1 MADMS
6 QIYGNSPFMNELA
19 LGQMSNT
26 QIPFQPGYT
35 PQNVSEEIQKGVE
48 AALKSN
54 QKFQVPFKNPD
65 MPPAE
70 PNAVRNNQISYLDK
84 QIQEKEAQIT
94 LIGQKINELKQSI
107 TGIKSKYA
115 PKDNISLDELERK
128 MAANRARRIKKD
140 NESTEMWR
148 WKREQDEKKRVA
160 DMQYNW
166 QKEQNGIEDNLAQMT
181 ARNEFNG
188 SLNAALQ
195 QWQTAKKSG
204 DAIAEAYAKEHV
216 DQLITYGQAKFGIDY
231 TSKIKQAEGLAKQNA
246 EADAEKKARED
257 AHTQHIA
264 GIENQILYLKDD
276 KGRLALQAQIQ
287 NDSELSESEKR
298 DLLKSEGLL
307 TVAQRKKK
315 AQDGSKVDGAGK
327 STADA
332 IAASK
337 LTLDELLTKTTLN
350 QYEETELDNKYT
362 SAMRKTDVDKYKQM
376 DKTDRK
382 IWAKQNPGKFSFLQK
397 KGLI

>member
-188 SLNAALQ
+188 SLNAALA

-287 NDSELSESEKR
+287 NDSELSESENETC
-298 DLLKSEGLL
+298 S
-307 TVAQRKKK
+307 K
-315 AQDGSKVDGAGK
+315 AKV
-327 STADA
+327 
-332 IAASK
+332 
-337 LTLDELLTKTTLN
+337 
-350 QYEETELDNKYT
+350 Y
-362 SAMRKTDVDKYKQM
+362 
-376 DKTDRK
+376 
-382 IWAKQNPGKFSFLQK
+382 
-397 KGLI
+397 